1 MTEVQK
7 DINEKMRAILI
18 DWLVDVHAKF
28 KLLPETLYMTVNLI
42 DRYLS
47 LNAIVR
53 QKLQLV
59 GVTAMFIASKYEEIY
74 PPEIKDFAYVCDKAY
89 TVAEIRDMEGKILS
103 SLNFKLTHTSAL
115 RFLERYMLV
124 AQLDERAAN
133 LARYLVELSLVEFR
147 MQKHAHSNLACAAIY
162 LVNKLNRREAWSEAM
177 VRTSKYQESQ
187 IRTCAKELCF
197 LLQNAP
203 KASLQAVRRKFSSSK
218 FNEVAKIQLDMA

>member
-28 KLLPETLYMTVNLI
+28 KLVPETLFMTVNLI

-47 LNAIVR
+47 LNSVPR

-59 GVTAMFIASKYEEIY
+59 GVSSMLIASKYEEIY
-74 PPEIKDFAYVCDKAY
+74 PPEVKDFAYVCDKAY
-89 TVAEIRDMEGKILS
+89 TTSEILDMEGKILCA
-103 SLNFKLTHTSAL
+103 LAFKLTHTSSL
-115 RFLERYMLV
+115 RFLERYALV
-124 AQLDERAAN
+124 AQLDERSYN
-133 LARYLVELSLVEFR
+133 LTRYLIELALVEYA
-147 MQKHAHSNLACAAIY
+147 MQKHAHSILACAAIY
-162 LVNKLNRREAWSEAM
+162 LVNKLHKRDSSNEAM
-177 VRTSKYQESQ
+177 IKYSKYQETQ
-187 IRTCAKELCF
+187 IRGCAKELCF

-218 FNEVAKIQLDMA
+218 FLEVAKIQLEAV